1 MSLKKEHIA
10 AIHAAIHASNSILQ
24 IYQHSFNVNHKSDGS
39 PITDADCSSS
49 EIISEALVNTA
60 IPIINEENEA
70 APYSL
75 RKTWDTCWCVD
86 PLDGTKE
93 FVKKNGQFAVN
104 IALIENNRP
113 VFGVI
118 SHPVE
123 QRILYGGIGY
133 GVFIADFNGLD
144 SAAEIV
150 KSNFPAPK
158 SNLTM
163 IASSSHHNKLIS
175 DFAGNNKNLI
185 SQFIQKGS
193 ALKFFDLALN
203 KAQIYPRF
211 APTMEWD
218 IAAGHAILEALGGG
232 VFDIN
237 TKAPLIYNKEILTNP
252 SFIAVSDVSLIQ
264 CF

>member
-1 MSLKKEHIA
+1 
-10 AIHAAIHASNSILQ
+10 
-24 IYQHSFNVNHKSDGS
+24 
-39 PITDADCSSS
+39 
-49 EIISEALVNTA
+49 
-60 IPIINEENEA
+60 
-70 APYSL
+70 
-75 RKTWDTCWCVD
+75 
-86 PLDGTKE
+86 
-93 FVKKNGQFAVN
+93 
-104 IALIENNRP
+104 
-113 VFGVI
+113 
-118 SHPVE
+118 

-150 KSNFPAPK
+150 KSNLPTPK

-175 DFAGNNKNLI
+175 DFAGNNKILI

-203 KAQIYPRF
+203 NAQVYPRF

-218 IAAGHAILEALGGG
+218 IAAGQAILEALGGG

-237 TKAPLIYNKEILTNP
+237 TKAPLIYNKEMLINP